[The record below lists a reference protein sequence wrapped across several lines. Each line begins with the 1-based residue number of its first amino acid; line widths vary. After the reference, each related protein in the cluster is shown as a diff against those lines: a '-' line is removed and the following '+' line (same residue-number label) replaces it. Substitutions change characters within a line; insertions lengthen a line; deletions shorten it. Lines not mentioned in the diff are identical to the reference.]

1 MTSIGD
7 LFQKW
12 VGWGWGLALVVWIAG
27 AVVILTVVQRYFLE
41 RTGSRRITIVLF
53 LVWGLAVIGVA
64 ARFLGFGPPPSP

>member
-1 MTSIGD
+1 MTSISD

-53 LVWGLAVIGVA
+53 LVWGMAVIGVA